1 MTSRLQAK
9 LLAQR
14 ALFQRLQSSK
24 KRNKLQQAGFT
35 LVELL
40 IVIVIIGVLSA
51 IAIPAFLGQR
61 DNAEQ
66 QAAEAN
72 ALGYARTCAAA
83 MLANTAAPPAPAD
96 VTPECDTTEA
106 TQTFT
111 AEVGDAS
118 ASATAVNDGTA
129 TLD

>member
-35 LVELL
+35 LIEIL

-51 IAIPAFLGQR
+51 IALPSFLDVR
-61 DNAEQ
+61 DGAEKKAESAKAAA
-66 QAAEAN
+66 QARECASQVLLKTAEAP
-72 ALGYARTCAAA
+72 CADGAEFPGGDDIWV
-83 MLANTAAPPAPAD
+83 AN
-96 VTPECDTTEA
+96 E
-106 TQTFT
+106 
-111 AEVGDAS
+111 
-118 ASATAVNDGTA
+118 DGTA
-129 TLD
+129 TLKGE